1 MDEKQQITGEFETIK
16 IKSAIY
22 IECHFEIF
30 VQKIRSSRQEVF
42 CKKSVLGNFAKFTGK
57 HLRQGLFLI
66 KLHAQDLTNNY
77 LLNLKLY

>member
-22 IECHFEIF
+22 IESHFEIF
-30 VQKIRSSRQEVF
+30 APKIRSSRQEVF
-42 CKKSVLGNFAKFTGK
+42 CKKSVLGNFEIFTGK

-66 KLHAQDLTNNY
+66 KFEAQDLTNNY

>member
-22 IECHFEIF
+22 IEYHFEIF

-42 CKKSVLGNFAKFTGK
+42 CKKSVLGNFTKFTGK

-66 KLHAQDLTNNY
+66 KLQAYDLTKNY
-77 LLNLKLY
+77 FLNLKLY